1 MTALEALAHYTGEA
15 ARVET
20 SAGLAKR
27 CGILDKHGEGIKNWI
42 HRAIHSNEPHG
53 QYRHYAPV
61 ISENLCKLMEGLGLT
76 FAPVPDRS
84 AFTAGHVTAM
94 IEQMDAPD
102 DAKRVAIAAV
112 YAAGLMTEKE
122 PQCEPTS

>member
-1 MTALEALAHYTGEA
+1 MTPLETLAHYTREA

-20 SAGLAKR
+20 SAGLAER
-27 CGILDKHGEGIKNWI
+27 CGILDKHGKGIRNWI

-61 ISENLCKLMEGLGLT
+61 LSEHLRNLLDGLGLT
-76 FAPVPDRS
+76 FAPVDDSVP
-84 AFTAGHVTAM
+84 TAAHVCHM
-94 IEQMDAPD
+94 ISQMDAPD